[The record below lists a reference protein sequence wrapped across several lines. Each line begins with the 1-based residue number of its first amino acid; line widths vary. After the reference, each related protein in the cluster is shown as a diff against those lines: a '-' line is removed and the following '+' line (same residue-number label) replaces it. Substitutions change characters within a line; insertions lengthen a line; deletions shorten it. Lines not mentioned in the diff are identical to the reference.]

1 MYILHRGVY
10 QSTQDETL
18 LAAARAVKDREATVT
33 KCIVTSEEEN

>member
-18 LAAARAVKDREATVT
+18 LAAARAVKDRGATVT